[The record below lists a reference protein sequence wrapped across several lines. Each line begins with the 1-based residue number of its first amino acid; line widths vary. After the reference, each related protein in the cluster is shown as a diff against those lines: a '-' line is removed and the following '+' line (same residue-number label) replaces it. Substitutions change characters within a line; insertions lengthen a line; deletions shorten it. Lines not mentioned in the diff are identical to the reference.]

1 MGPAKE
7 ESVCCTGGEQ
17 TTIDPP
23 RKRANAPR
31 AIMASVVTAKPVA
44 QPVAVV
50 PAVVAAVP
58 AGPDGIHPNTWN
70 AGFCQYCCDCSI
82 CCAVFCCPCCVVG
95 TNDKIINY
103 GKFIGDPCC
112 GGCGAMCCAYV
123 LLSML
128 HLEFVIG
135 CCVRGNIRKKY
146 GIPGNAFMDCCL
158 HLWCPLC
165 ATCQDYKEIELRNAT
180 A

>member
-1 MGPAKE
+1 MGASVVTAKP
-7 ESVCCTGGEQ
+7 V
-17 TTIDPP
+17 
-23 RKRANAPR
+23 
-31 AIMASVVTAKPVA
+31 ASVVTAKPVA
-44 QPVAVV
+44 QPVAAV
-50 PAVVAAVP
+50 PAVVPAVP

-82 CCAVFCCPCCVVG
+82 CCAVFCC
-95 TNDKIINY
+95 
-103 GKFIGDPCC
+103 PCC